1 MPQDVTYAD
10 LRFTQSHPEGT
21 RLEDLTYENV
31 QVSRRQDQKAG
42 AKRPAWCAALGFAG
56 AALVLLA
63 ALIGLG
69 VHYQRIQKTSEEEK
83 VQLSERLREEEER
96 VQAVQTQLSWAK
108 RELNRIRDTLTE
120 SQHQEMQNLKREEA
134 LNASWVQ
141 VAKDWCPE
149 DWVLYHGK
157 CLLFSTGRKIW
168 AESNAACEA
177 QSSRLLI
184 TRSWKPAWFKG
195 LLGNSEH
202 WIGLRR
208 QSEQTSPWTWVNG
221 SAYEGKALPQRHS
234 RYYGNC
240 ALLNAGKLQHASCDS
255 SFPYICE
262 RAKGG
267 EEPGEEKSHRPPSAR

>member
-10 LRFTQSHPEGT
+10 LRFTQSRPEGT

-31 QVSRRQDQKAG
+31 QASRRQDQKAG
-42 AKRPAWCAALGFAG
+42 AKRPAWFAALGFAG

-69 VHYQRIQKTSEEEK
+69 VHYRRIQKTSEEEK

-96 VQAVQTQLSWAK
+96 VQAVQTQLNWAK

-120 SQHQEMQNLKREEA
+120 SQHQATVALGVLEMQSLRREEA
-134 LNASWVQ
+134 LNASWAQ

-157 CLLFSTGRKIW
+157 CLLFSTGRKKW
-168 AESNAACEA
+168 AECNAACEA

-184 TRSWKPAWFKG
+184 TRSWKPDWIEG
-195 LLGNSEH
+195 LLGHSYH
-202 WIGLRR
+202 WIGLRTTQAEKTR
-208 QSEQTSPWTWVNG
+208 SWIWTWVDG
-221 SAYEGKALPQRHS
+221 SEYEGKELASYDTCAYLNNGEPKP
-234 RYYGNC
+234 YGC
-240 ALLNAGKLQHASCDS
+240 TYPLA
-255 SFPYICE
+255 YICE
-262 RAKGG
+262 KI
-267 EEPGEEKSHRPPSAR
+267 KSTQ